1 MHESDHHRLV
11 RSGNL
16 SSKNPWEADS
26 FDSVSERD
34 ASKLKDASR
43 VIVEVPCYERK
54 NSESPPVISV
64 SGQSH
69 IIRTLSPATALDHRI
84 TFAPSPLQ
92 RFGSCLT
99 LERSSS
105 SRSFGLPLLAYL
117 FLLCSSVLIC
127 SKVQWNRYRDLQRCT
142 Y

>member
-43 VIVEVPCYERK
+43 V
-54 NSESPPVISV
+54 S
-64 SGQSH
+64 
-69 IIRTLSPATALDHRI
+69 
-84 TFAPSPLQ
+84 
-92 RFGSCLT
+92 
-99 LERSSS
+99 
-105 SRSFGLPLLAYL
+105 
-117 FLLCSSVLIC
+117 
-127 SKVQWNRYRDLQRCT
+127 
-142 Y
+142 